1 MNKPIDKPAA
11 FCIQPIDAI
20 GLCSSQP
27 IAPID
32 NPLTLVCAIGLETQ
46 IPYFIYI
53 YKIYIYLLTYYT
65 HPRPRTRKTR
75 VYTRTRGGKVNQF
88 NGSFRRFWTGDVDGN
103 SRVVIHSLFWRRETQ
118 RPTPPRFRQVWR
130 TGVGRSGSSVTETG
144 APGANLCDF
153 DNKP

>member
-1 MNKPIDKPAA
+1 MNQPIDKPAA

-32 NPLTLVCAIGLETQ
+32 NPLMLVRAIGLETQ

-53 YKIYIYLLTYYT
+53 YKKYIYLLTYYT

-75 VYTRTRGGKVNQF
+75 VYTRTRGGKVNKL

-103 SRVVIHSLFWRRETQ
+103 SRVVIHSLFYAAHKLR
-118 RPTPPRFRQVWR
+118 TPSPRFARVR
-130 TGVGRSGSSVTETG
+130 RSGSRRSG
-144 APGANLCDF
+144 WPGGNVPQLTQ
-153 DNKP
+153 KLRL